1 MTTNMNCND
10 ALLKVL
16 ENPEVFNINRLKA
29 RSDHRY
35 YATIEAARAQ
45 GAMPWRRSLNGTWK
59 FHYCENLDGRPIGFE
74 AVDFDSSSFDQ
85 IQVPG
90 HVELQDY
97 GKPKYVNMQYPWD
110 GHEEVLPPAIP
121 KTYNPTSSYVKTFEV
136 PADWSGSVYISFQ
149 GVETAFNIWLN
160 GQFVGYTEDSFTPS
174 EFDLTPFINRG
185 GKNKLAVQVYRF
197 SSASW
202 LEDQDFWRLSGI
214 FRDVYL
220 YTKPAT
226 HIEDIFVKTPLNATY
241 DAASVNAHI
250 KLSNGANAVVEAAL
264 VDVNGKTVVTGQETV
279 FDDEVAISL
288 NVDKPELWS
297 DENPYLYTLELVVKV
312 DGKVACAISQTVGI
326 REFRMDNKVMK
337 INGKRIV
344 FRGVNRHEFSA
355 DRGRSITK
363 EDMEW
368 DVKFM
373 KAHNLNSVR
382 TSHYPNAS
390 YFYELCD
397 KYGLYVIDEA
407 NLETHG
413 TWPYTDGEV
422 NTTYTIPHNK
432 MEWLDA
438 VVDRADNVMQRDKNH
453 PSVIIWS
460 CGNESYGGEVI
471 YRMSEHYRTYDNT
484 RLVHYEGLFHD
495 RSFNDTSDIES
506 RMYAKVVDIRE
517 YLDANPDK
525 PFINCEYSHAMAN
538 SCGGLNRYVE
548 LEEEYEMYQGGFIW
562 DYIDQVLWNK
572 DRFGNDYLAYGGD
585 FGDRPADYNFCT
597 NGIVDGMRK
606 PSTKS
611 LAVKGAYQPFRI
623 DISSGKVEI
632 FNKHNFTNLN
642 AFTLRWQIQEDGKVI
657 ESGAKVL
664 DLAPLAT
671 TTFKLPVDANAG
683 VLEKVLT
690 VSVHKNEATDY
701 SESNAEIAFGQEIID
716 AIAIVAPKSTK
727 TFTIVETNFNV
738 GINGENFEVMFTI
751 DPKVYG
757 RLTSLKYGETEF
769 IYNPLQTLMPNFWRA
784 PVDNDKGSQSQDR
797 MSQWKIASLYAKCV
811 SHSIEKTESGLK
823 VQFDYDHLTVPA
835 SGSSVTYFV
844 DGSGVIDVQM
854 NYAGF
859 QGLSDMFKFGMDMS
873 IPADFEN
880 LTWRGYGPDETY
892 ADRHF
897 GSKYDTFSNKVIDNV
912 AEYVMPQ
919 ACGNHVGV
927 RFAEVTNV
935 NGKGLRIEG
944 EPGQPLSFSALPY
957 SSNELEFAT
966 HRHELPQIHR
976 TVLSIN
982 LKEMGVGGDDSWGAR
997 PEEIYDVPSDKPYQ
1011 FNFKISPI
1019 I

>member
-1 MTTNMNCND
+1 MAYNMNCNKE
-10 ALLKVL
+10 LLTIL
-16 ENPEVFNINRLKA
+16 ENPQIFNINRLKA
-29 RSDHRY
+29 KSDHRY
-35 YATIEAARAQ
+35 YESLEAARTQ
-45 GAMPWRRSLNGTWK
+45 GAMPWRRCLNGTWQ
-59 FHYCENLDGRPIGFE
+59 FHYSENLDGRPIGFE
-74 AVDFDSSSFDQ
+74 AEEFDTSSFAQ

-90 HVELQDY
+90 HVELQGY

-110 GHEEVLPPAIP
+110 GIEEVLPPAIP
-121 KTYNPTSSYVKTFEV
+121 KTFNPTSSYVKTFEV
-136 PADWSGSVYISFQ
+136 PTDWSESVFVSFQ
-149 GVETAFNIWLN
+149 GVETAFNVWLN

-174 EFDLTPFINRG
+174 EFDLTPYINRG
-185 GKNKLAVQVYRF
+185 GVNKLAVQVYRF

-226 HIEDIFVKTPLNATY
+226 HIEDIFVKTPLNETY
-241 DAASVNAHI
+241 DEAFVNANL
-250 KLSNGANAVVEAAL
+250 KVSNSANAVVEATL
-264 VDVNGKTVVTGQETV
+264 VDADENTVTSAEYPVV
-279 FDDEVAISL
+279 DDNAQVSL
-288 NVDKPELWS
+288 KVQNPNLWS
-297 DENPYLYTLELVVKV
+297 DESPYLYKLELVVKV
-312 DGKVACAISQTVGI
+312 NGETVEAISQTVGI
-326 REFRMDNKVMK
+326 REFKMDNKIMK

-363 EDMEW
+363 ADMEW

-382 TSHYPNAS
+382 TSHYPNDS

-413 TWPYTDGEV
+413 TWPYSDGEV
-422 NTTYTIPHNK
+422 DTTYTVPHNK

-471 YRMSEHYRTYDNT
+471 YLMSEHYRKHDDT

-495 RSFNDTSDIES
+495 RSFNDTSDMES
-506 RMYAKVVDIRE
+506 RMYAKVVDIKE

-538 SCGGLNRYVE
+538 SCGGLDRYVE
-548 LEEEYEMYQGGFIW
+548 LEEQYEMYQGGFIW

-572 DRFGNDYLAYGGD
+572 DRFGTPYLAYGGD

-597 NGIVDGMRK
+597 NGIVAGDRTTT
-606 PSTKS
+606 TKS

-623 DISSGKVEI
+623 NVTGGEVEI
-632 FNKHNFTNLN
+632 FNRHNFTNLN
-642 AFTLRWQIQEDGKVI
+642 QFRLRWQIEEDGHVV
-657 ESGAKVL
+657 ESGAKVV

-671 TTFKLPVDANAG
+671 TSFKLPVDATATS
-683 VLEKVLT
+683 VEKVIT
-690 VSVHKNEATDY
+690 VSVHRNIATDY
-701 SESNAEIAFGQEIID
+701 APNNAEIAFGQEIID
-716 AIAIVAPKSTK
+716 AVAVAAVKSKKPFRIA
-727 TFTIVETNFNV
+727 EDNFNI
-738 GINGENFEVMFTI
+738 GIHGENFQMLFTI

-757 RLTSLKYGETEF
+757 RLTSLVYGGEEF
-769 IYNPLQTLMPNFWRA
+769 IYHPLQTLMPSFWRA
-784 PVDNDKGSQSQDR
+784 PVDNDKGSRSEIR
-797 MSQWKIASLYAKCV
+797 MAQWKLATLYTTCV
-811 SHSIEKTESGLK
+811 SHELTKTEEGLK
-823 VQFDYDHLTVPA
+823 IKFKYDHNTIPA
-835 SGSSVTYFV
+835 SASSITYFV
-844 DGSGVIDVQM
+844 DGDGTIDVQM
-854 NYAGF
+854 DYEGF
-859 QGLSDMFKFGMDMS
+859 EGLPDMFKFGLDFS
-873 IPADFEN
+873 IPAEYEN

-897 GSKYDTFSNKVIDNV
+897 GSKYGTFSNKVIDNIS
-912 AEYVMPQ
+912 EYVMPQ

-927 RFAEVTNV
+927 RFAEVTNDV
-935 NGKGLRIEG
+935 GQGLRIEG
-944 EPGQPLSFSALPY
+944 VEGQPLSFSALPY
-957 SSNELEFAT
+957 SSNELEFAM
-966 HRHELPQIHR
+966 HKFELPPIHR

-997 PEEIYDVPSDKPYQ
+997 PEAIYDVPSNVPYK
-1011 FNFKISPI
+1011 FNFRIKPI
-1019 I
+1019 F